1 MNNEE
6 EHIKHITAQQIEN
19 YVAARMTDEE
29 MNRVERHLLDCEF
42 CSAAVK
48 GIDSSKTVYGF
59 HDDVDIL
66 QTRID
71 NKVAGQKTKPAYLK
85 ILGIAAT
92 VLILIGVG
100 FMVFLFTDVSSNKP
114 LLSERKSKQ
123 KEEVKSSIA
132 DLVLSKSNLD
142 TLNKN
147 TEYFDSIIIKPVI
160 VPVANFNVA
169 EVQSNYSTPT
179 SSVSA
184 FSNSE
189 QSFKILEV
197 ELASSDEEVEETLVM
212 LDEEVADETPIETDQ
227 LKTLEEDSI
236 VIKDF
241 TETNSG
247 SDELAV
253 VEISKPEMK
262 LAPALIQQ
270 SVKSSTLFNSDSL
283 ADKIKSATPVRGFK
297 SYGKYISRKL
307 KMPKKASNNNITGI
321 VKLSFEVDENGKPK
335 NVTVIKGLGFG
346 CNEEA
351 IRLIQKGPVWEVGFS
366 NKIKYQIEF

>member
-42 CSAAVK
+42 CSAAVE

-85 ILGIAAT
+85 ILGIAAN

-189 QSFKILEV
+189 QSFKI
-197 ELASSDEEVEETLVM
+197 
-212 LDEEVADETPIETDQ
+212 
-227 LKTLEEDSI
+227 
-236 VIKDF
+236 
-241 TETNSG
+241 
-247 SDELAV
+247 
-253 VEISKPEMK
+253 
-262 LAPALIQQ
+262 
-270 SVKSSTLFNSDSL
+270 
-283 ADKIKSATPVRGFK
+283 
-297 SYGKYISRKL
+297 
-307 KMPKKASNNNITGI
+307 
-321 VKLSFEVDENGKPK
+321 
-335 NVTVIKGLGFG
+335 
-346 CNEEA
+346 
-351 IRLIQKGPVWEVGFS
+351 
-366 NKIKYQIEF
+366 